1 METGTFNV
9 LSGFLHEGNVFLEIH
24 RPPARKEKERM
35 KKLWN
40 AARIG
45 TLVLMFAMLF
55 GMGDTAEAAPP
66 SGKVSNLKQTEA
78 GKNSVTVTFSAL
90 LDNKVSYEV
99 QLSDSK
105 SGTYKAWRKTSN
117 GEAYLYDIP
126 SAGTSYYLRVVPF
139 YDEYVSGS
147 GYVKEYGTPSDA
159 IEVVTAPSE
168 KPADFKHTGSTETS
182 ISLSWSP
189 VAGANCYEVQYKDSS
204 ARDDIIVP
212 VTDTKVTL
220 GKLGKNSEY
229 EVDVRPV
236 RKSGAGF
243 SAVGSD
249 YAHLYGVPVLP
260 GKANKPSCEYY
271 WQNLGEIRADFE
283 SMKCS
288 DGFQWE
294 VWTAY
299 QPKDKKIKAKDQGSN
314 AAFISYKG
322 FKKYSFFKIRV
333 RAYCI
338 TGDGKKLPGKWSDWD
353 YFCPQPEIIKLKSEK
368 SGISLKWSTIKGADR
383 YEVYAST
390 KQKSGFKKCATTKK
404 TSLTVKKFGKTS
416 FKKGKTYYF
425 YVDAYNKAGRKM
437 YSGLAGNATDRWKI
451 KYKK

>member
-99 QLSDSK
+99 QLSDSR
-105 SGTYKAWRKTSN
+105 SGTYKAWRETSN

-139 YDEYVSGS
+139 YEEYVSS
-147 GYVKEYGTPSDA
+147 DWVKEYGTPSDA
-159 IEVVTAPSE
+159 IEVVTAPSA
-168 KPADFKHTGSTETS
+168 KPENLKHTGSTETS

-322 FKKYSFFKIRV
+322 FKK
-333 RAYCI
+333 
-338 TGDGKKLPGKWSDWD
+338 
-353 YFCPQPEIIKLKSEK
+353 
-368 SGISLKWSTIKGADR
+368 
-383 YEVYAST
+383 
-390 KQKSGFKKCATTKK
+390 
-404 TSLTVKKFGKTS
+404 
-416 FKKGKTYYF
+416 
-425 YVDAYNKAGRKM
+425 
-437 YSGLAGNATDRWKI
+437 
-451 KYKK
+451 

>member
-1 METGTFNV
+1 M
-9 LSGFLHEGNVFLEIH
+9 
-24 RPPARKEKERM
+24 
-35 KKLWN
+35 
-40 AARIG
+40 
-45 TLVLMFAMLF
+45 
-55 GMGDTAEAAPP
+55 
-66 SGKVSNLKQTEA
+66 
-78 GKNSVTVTFSAL
+78 
-90 LDNKVSYEV
+90 
-99 QLSDSK
+99 
-105 SGTYKAWRKTSN
+105 
-117 GEAYLYDIP
+117 
-126 SAGTSYYLRVVPF
+126 
-139 YDEYVSGS
+139 
-147 GYVKEYGTPSDA
+147 EYGTPSDS
-159 IEVVTAPSE
+159 IEVVTAPSA
-168 KPADFKHTGSTETS
+168 KPENLKHTGSTETS

-189 VAGANCYEVQYKDSS
+189 VAGANCYEVRYKDSS
-204 ARDDIIVP
+204 AGDDIIVP

-353 YFCPQPEIIKLKSEK
+353 YFCPQPEIIKLKSAK

>member
-1 METGTFNV
+1 
-9 LSGFLHEGNVFLEIH
+9 
-24 RPPARKEKERM
+24 M

-45 TLVLMFAMLF
+45 ILALMFAMLF
-55 GMGDTAEAAPP
+55 GMGDTAEAASP

-99 QLSDSK
+99 QLSDSR
-105 SGTYKAWRKTSN
+105 SGTYKAWRETSN

-139 YDEYVSGS
+139 YEEYVSS
-147 GYVKEYGTPSDA
+147 DWVKEYGTPSDA

-189 VAGANCYEVQYKDSS
+189 VAGANCYEVRYKDSS

>member
-1 METGTFNV
+1 M
-9 LSGFLHEGNVFLEIH
+9 H

-45 TLVLMFAMLF
+45 ILALMFAMLF
-55 GMGDTAEAAPP
+55 GMGDTAEAASP

-105 SGTYKAWRKTSN
+105 SGTYKAWRETSN

-139 YDEYVSGS
+139 YEEYVSGS
-147 GYVKEYGTPSDA
+147 GWVKEYGTPSDA

-204 ARDDIIVP
+204 ARDATKVP

-220 GKLGKNSEY
+220 SKLGKDTEY
-229 EVDVRPV
+229 EVYVYPV
-236 RKSGAGF
+236 RRSETGF
-243 SAVGSD
+243 QAVG
-249 YAHLYGVPVLP
+249 YNYVHTYGIPVLP
-260 GKANKPSCEYY
+260 GKAKKPFCGYY
-271 WQNLGEIRADFE
+271 WYNLSQISVDFE
-283 SMKCS
+283 PMKCS

-299 QPKDKKIKAKDQGSN
+299 QAKDKKVKSKDQGSN
-314 AAFISYKG
+314 TASISYTG
-322 FKKYSFFKIRV
+322 FKKYNFFKMRV
-333 RAYCI
+333 RGYCI
-338 TGDGKKLPGKWSDWD
+338 TTDGKKLLGKWSDWA
-353 YFCPQPEIIKLKSEK
+353 YFCPQPEIIKLKSAK